1 MVFLNFILPN
11 KYQLNIININKI
23 KIFNC
28 VEMTT
33 ECLLFTKNL
42 LLQTKKNQNKI
53 LKVNTFKS
61 KNKTLLIFI
70 FQLTFCHQLTILLV
84 IQDLSF

>member
-1 MVFLNFILPN
+1 MIPMVFLNFILPN
-11 KYQLNIININKI
+11 KYQLNIISINKI

-33 ECLLFTKNL
+33 EFTKNL

-61 KNKTLLIFI
+61 KNKTLLILI

-84 IQDLSF
+84 IRDLSF